1 MAPPTRFLRNIHNFS
16 ASEGHLEDLGKNTY
30 YGQLIM
36 VNLLWSTYYGQLI
49 MVNLLWST
57 YYGQL
62 ARAPP
67 PGQGEMSILI
77 GPQNLLWSN
86 KSNY

>member
-16 ASEGHLEDLGKNTY
+16 ASEGHLEDLGKN
-30 YGQLIM
+30 
-36 VNLLWSTYYGQLI
+36 TYYGQLI